1 MRGREG
7 TVAASASQQ
16 GLSSKGSRAQTGQ
29 VGQQGGNHWT
39 PAGGDS
45 EGSFPAGR
53 CRKGWVGLSPTEA
66 GALEG
71 PRGGELEADGLGD
84 GVLGKGAGALPGSQG
99 SGDGLCTAVR
109 MGPGGLS
116 EPAEAE
122 LLPAPR
128 MPLPASR
135 SWTVSQTL
143 SRPRPLSPGS

>member
-1 MRGREG
+1 MR
-7 TVAASASQQ
+7 AA
-16 GLSSKGSRAQTGQ
+16 
-29 VGQQGGNHWT
+29 
-39 PAGGDS
+39 
-45 EGSFPAGR
+45 AGR

-122 LLPAPR
+122 LPPCSPGCL
-128 MPLPASR
+128 
-135 SWTVSQTL
+135 SQC
-143 SRPRPLSPGS
+143 LSPGQSRRLSLALVLSLQAASP